1 MVSSILIL
9 VSAARGDDG
18 FGRKGKESDIGVLV
32 RRQQWRKHIVV
43 RGNCF
48 YGTFVA
54 LGWKAKL

>member
-9 VSAARGDDG
+9 VSAASGDDG
-18 FGRKGKESDIGVLV
+18 FGRKGRESDIGELV
-32 RRQQWRKHIVV
+32 RRQQQRKHIVA

-54 LGWKAKL
+54 SWWKAKL